1 MMGMGSDKRKIG
13 AMILALAPKE
23 KPEPARDEFAEMVK
37 MTAEKVIEA
46 IKSGDAEMLIQELP
60 KLLNNLPQPE
70 VEFEND

>member
-23 KPEPARDEFAEMVK
+23 KPEPAEDEYAMMVK
-37 MTAEKVIEA
+37 MTASKVIEA
-46 IKSGDAEMLIQELP
+46 IKSGDAEMLIKELP

-70 VEFEND
+70 VEFEDD